1 MGDRAVQIIASVVC
15 VAALAVA
22 GLLQPRLTEMASEQY
37 LLVAAMPAATSPA
50 TPPAADAADAA
61 GAAAPRV
68 ERRVPIASIRAME
81 TVKGVLAG
89 DPLSFKYLGDIRSY
103 DGRIGDDVTITF
115 ETPRGAETISAVIK
129 GRGGYGL
136 RYTDEAEAGAPPMVV
151 LGTALGALRGLLVDY
166 LWIKV
171 TLQKEKGLL
180 YEVMADANLIT
191 ALQPR
196 FPEVW
201 SFHGHNMAYN
211 ISVMTNTP
219 EERWAWVNAGISLVR
234 DRGIRYNPNSLLLC
248 KELAFWFSHKIDGV
262 ADDAHL
268 TYKRQFAREWQYLL
282 GVPPQDLEQRR
293 AWIKSI
299 ADAPDTL
306 EGVYGKIPEVRP
318 LVTELENRLAA
329 LPPRYGFAPDKRF
342 MMLVGEW
349 IARQNSAY
357 ARFLGLRA
365 MSEEAAT
372 LVGILDSTLGDP
384 ARRREAEA
392 LLAFMRKRVLIDS
405 YNMDPSLMSKYTAE
419 TGPLD
424 WRHPAA
430 HALYWARRGTEY
442 GDHRVVDDNDV
453 YKKIN
458 NDRIEIQ
465 AMQALARSG
474 LIQYDPFSGDNV
486 TRLND
491 PRWIKVIDAYF
502 EKLYTKH
509 YNVRGAGGD
518 TFTNFHENFMKQ
530 AVRELYRTGD
540 VAAAQEILDKLNRL
554 YGEGSFNANV
564 TYNMPIDQFVRGVT
578 YGEYEMQPEVARS
591 DVYSVLERG
600 FREGLLLDDEKV
612 LEEAL
617 KYARGLTQYFREAR
631 YNDFVNKFGEGRMK
645 DLLGEL
651 DESIPAVLTK
661 VLLDTSQ
668 PLLDRLI
675 IFRKAPEDLRA
686 IVYDRVR
693 PALEMEFQ
701 RSRLASS
708 NLVFANL
715 APEPAGIEEVR
726 KAQAAAAKR
735 KAEEREEANRAEAER
750 K

>member
-1 MGDRAVQIIASVVC
+1 MGARTVQFIAALVC

-22 GLLQPRLTEMASEQY
+22 GLIQPRLILMASEQY
-37 LLVAAMPAATSPA
+37 LSVRVAREAS
-50 TPPAADAADAA
+50 ADGAA
-61 GAAAPRV
+61 GGI
-68 ERRVPIASIRAME
+68 ERRVPISQLRSIE
-81 TVKGVLAG
+81 TVKGALAG
-89 DPLSFKYLGDIRSY
+89 DDLSVKYQGDIRKW
-103 DGRIGDDVTITF
+103 DGKVGDVVALTF
-115 ETPRGAETISAVIK
+115 ETPKGAESLEGVVT
-129 GRGGYGL
+129 GRAGYGL

-151 LGTALGALRGLLVDY
+151 LGTALGALRGLIVDY

-180 YEVMADANLIT
+180 YEVMADSNLIT

-196 FPEVW
+196 HPEVW

-234 DRGIRYNPNSLLLC
+234 DKGIRYNPNSLLLC
-248 KELAFWFSHKIDGV
+248 KELAFWFAHKIDGV

-282 GVPPQDLEQRR
+282 GIPPQDWDQRK
-293 AWIKSI
+293 AWIKAI
-299 ADAPDTL
+299 ADAPDTMSAL
-306 EGVYGKIPEVRP
+306 EQRVPGEAAFVAD
-318 LVTELENRLAA
+318 LENRLKA
-329 LPPRYGFAPDKRF
+329 LPPRYAFAPDKRF
-342 MMLVGEW
+342 LLLVGEW
-349 IARQNSAY
+349 LAQKNSPY
-357 ARFLGLRA
+357 ARFLGLKA

-372 LVGILDSTLGDP
+372 LVGILDATFGDEKN
-384 ARRREAEA
+384 RREAEA
-392 LLAFMRKRVLIDS
+392 LVAFMRKRVLIDS
-405 YNMDPSLMSKYTAE
+405 YNMDPALMAKYTEE

-442 GDHRVVDDNDV
+442 GEHRVIDDNDV
-453 YKKIN
+453 FKKIN

-474 LIQYDPFSGDNV
+474 LVQFDPFSNDNV

-491 PRWIKVIDAYF
+491 IRWIKVIDAYF

-509 YNVRGAGGD
+509 YNVRGSGGD

-530 AVRELYRTGD
+530 AVRELYRVGD
-540 VAAAQEILDKLNRL
+540 VEGAQAILDKLDRL
-554 YGEGSFNANV
+554 YGRGSFNANT
-564 TYNMPIDQFVRGVT
+564 TYAVPIDDFVRTVT
-578 YGEYEMQPEVARS
+578 YGEYEMQPEVARG

-600 FREGLLLDDEKV
+600 FREGLLLDNEKV
-612 LEEAL
+612 LQEAL
-617 KYARGLTQYFREAR
+617 DYARDLTRFFREAR

-675 IFRKAPEDLRA
+675 IFRKAPEDIRA
-686 IVYDRVR
+686 LVYDRVR
-693 PALEMEFQ
+693 PQLEAEFT
-701 RSRLASS
+701 RSRLANSG
-708 NLVFANL
+708 LVFANL
-715 APEPAGIEEVR
+715 APEPAGLEAAR
-726 KAQAAAAKR
+726 RAQAEAAKR
-735 KAEEREEANRAEAER
+735 KADEAKASERSDAER

>member
-1 MGDRAVQIIASVVC
+1 MRDRAILILSVLIGI
-15 VAALAVA
+15 LAFTAA

-37 LLVAAMPAATSPA
+37 LALGVAGESRPEAQ
-50 TPPAADAADAA
+50 
-61 GAAAPRV
+61 
-68 ERRVPIASIRAME
+68 RRVSLSRIRSIE
-81 TVKGVLAG
+81 TKKSVLSG
-89 DPLSFKYLGDIRSY
+89 QDLSFKYLGDIRTWT
-103 DGRIGDDVTITF
+103 GKVGDDVAVGF
-115 ETPRGAETISAVIK
+115 ETAKGQESIEAVVRGQ
-129 GRGGYGL
+129 GGFGL
-136 RYTDEAEAGAPPMVV
+136 RYTDEAEDGAPPMVV

-180 YEVMADANLIT
+180 YEVMSDANLIT

-234 DRGIRYNPNSLLLC
+234 DKGVRYNPNSLLLC

-282 GVPPQDLEQRR
+282 GIPPQDYEQRK
-293 AWIKSI
+293 AWIKAI

-306 EGVYGKIPEVRP
+306 DGLYAKVPEAKDFVS
-318 LVTELENRLAA
+318 ELETKLAP
-329 LPPRYGFAPDKRF
+329 LPPRYAFAADKRF
-342 MMLVGEW
+342 LLLVGEW
-349 IARQNSAY
+349 ASRQSSPY

-372 LVGILDSTLGDP
+372 LVGIFDSTFGDP
-384 ARRREAEA
+384 ARARAGGA
-392 LLAFMRKRVLIDS
+392 LMAFLRKRVLVDA
-405 YNMDPSLMSKYTAE
+405 YNMDPALMSKYTAA

-430 HALYWARRGTEY
+430 HALYWARRGSEY
-442 GDHRVVDDNDV
+442 GEHRITDDKDI
-453 YKKIN
+453 YKVIN
-458 NDRIEIQ
+458 NYRVDIQ

-474 LIQYDPFSGDNV
+474 LVQYDPFSGDNV

-491 PRWIKVIDAYF
+491 ARWIKVIDEYF
-502 EKLYTKH
+502 EVLYKKH
-509 YNVRGAGGD
+509 YDVRGAGGD

-540 VAAAQEILDKLNRL
+540 VAGGQAILDKLDRL
-554 YGEGSFNANV
+554 YGRGSFNENT
-564 TYNMPIDQFVRGVT
+564 TYHVPIDEFVRSVT
-578 YGEYEMQPEVARS
+578 YGEFEMQPEVARS

-600 FREGLLLDDEKV
+600 FREGLLLDNEQV
-612 LEEAL
+612 LKEAL
-617 KYARGLTQYFREAR
+617 EYARGLTRYFREAR

-645 DLLGEL
+645 DLIGEL
-651 DESIPAVLTK
+651 DQSIPAVFTK
-661 VLLDTSQ
+661 ILLDTSQ

-675 IFRKAPEDLRA
+675 IFRKAPDEVRA
-686 IVYDRVR
+686 LVYDQVR
-693 PALEMEFQ
+693 PALELEFKS
-701 RSRLASS
+701 SRLASS
-708 NLVFANL
+708 GLVFANL
-715 APEPAGIEEVR
+715 VPEPAGIDAFR
-726 KAQAAAAKR
+726 KAQAEAAKA
-735 KAEEREEANRAEAER
+735 KAEAVKQENRSDAER

>member
-1 MGDRAVQIIASVVC
+1 MGARTVQAIAALVC
-15 VAALAVA
+15 IAALAVA
-22 GLLQPRLTEMASEQY
+22 GLIQPRLISMASEQY
-37 LLVAAMPAATSPA
+37 LTVRVARDGSTEGI
-50 TPPAADAADAA
+50 DH
-61 GAAAPRV
+61 
-68 ERRVPIASIRAME
+68 RVPVSQLRAME
-81 TVKGVLAG
+81 TTKGVLAG
-89 DPLSFKYLGDIRSY
+89 DDLSLKYQGDIRSWS
-103 DGRIGDDVTITF
+103 GKVGDTVSITY
-115 ETPRGAETISAVIK
+115 ETPRGQEKVEGVLE
-129 GRGGYGL
+129 GRAGYGL

-151 LGTALGALRGLLVDY
+151 LGTALGALRGLIVDY

-180 YEVMADANLIT
+180 YEVMSDSNLIT

-196 FPEVW
+196 HPEVW

-234 DRGIRYNPNSLLLC
+234 DKGLRYNPNSLLLC

-282 GVPPQDLEQRR
+282 GIPPQDWDQRK
-293 AWIKSI
+293 AWIRAI
-299 ADAPDTL
+299 ADAPDTMAAL
-306 EGVYGKIPEVRP
+306 EQKVPGEAAFVA
-318 LVTELENRLAA
+318 ELENRLKA
-329 LPPRYGFAPDKRF
+329 LPPRYAFAPDKRF
-342 MMLVGEW
+342 LLLIGEW
-349 IARQNSAY
+349 LAQKGSPY
-357 ARFLGLRA
+357 ARFLGLKA

-372 LVGILDSTLGDP
+372 LVGILDATFGDEKHK
-384 ARRREAEA
+384 REAEA
-392 LLAFMRKRVLIDS
+392 LVAFMRKRVLIDS
-405 YNMDPSLMSKYTAE
+405 YNMDPALMAKYTEE

-430 HALYWARRGTEY
+430 HALYWARRGTEL
-442 GDHRVVDDNDV
+442 GEHRVTDDNDV
-453 YKKIN
+453 FKKIN

-474 LIQYDPFSGDNV
+474 LVQYDPFSGDNV

-491 PRWIKVIDAYF
+491 PRWIKPIDAYF
-502 EKLYTKH
+502 EQLYNKH
-509 YNVRGAGGD
+509 YNVRGSGSD

-540 VAAAQEILDKLNRL
+540 VEGAQAILDKLDRL
-554 YGEGSFNANV
+554 YGRGSFNANES
-564 TYNMPIDQFVRGVT
+564 YHIPIDEFVRTVT

-591 DVYSVLERG
+591 DVYAVLERG
-600 FREGLLLDDEKV
+600 FREGLLLDNEKV
-612 LEEAL
+612 LQEAL
-617 KYARGLTQYFREAR
+617 NYARGLTRFFREAR

-661 VLLDTSQ
+661 VVLDTSQ

-675 IFRKAPEDLRA
+675 IFRKAPEDIRA
-686 IVYDRVR
+686 LVYDRVR
-693 PALEMEFQ
+693 PQLEAEFN
-701 RSRLASS
+701 RSRLANSG
-708 NLVFANL
+708 LVFANL
-715 APEPAGIEEVR
+715 APEPPGLEEAR
-726 KAQAAAAKR
+726 RAQADAAKR
-735 KAEEREEANRAEAER
+735 KAEEAKASERSEAEH